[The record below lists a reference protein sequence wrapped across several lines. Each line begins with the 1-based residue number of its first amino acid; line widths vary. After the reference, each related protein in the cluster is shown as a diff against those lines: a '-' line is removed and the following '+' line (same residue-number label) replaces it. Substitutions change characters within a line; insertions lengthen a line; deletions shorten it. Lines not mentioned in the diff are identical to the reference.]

1 VLRAVRDALSAGL
14 RTASVHRGEAELAE
28 LVAATLPSAELS
40 AFVST
45 GSEAVHLALRLARA
59 ATGRLKVLK
68 FRANYHGWL
77 DSIQI
82 AGQPGRDGPDTI
94 GQDPA
99 AAASVAV
106 LDWGDIESVRR
117 TLDRDFAAV
126 ILEPLAVNGGCFR
139 PPPGFLRELRE
150 LTRSLGVVLIFD
162 EVITGYRLGLGGAQA
177 LSGVTPDLSVI
188 GKAMAAGL
196 PIGAVAGSRAA
207 MEPLASGRLFQRGT
221 FNGNPVSV
229 AAALAC
235 IGHLQAHAAAI
246 YPRMEAQGAELEA
259 HLRTAARAA
268 GLALSV
274 SRIGSALQVFLG
286 LPQAETLA
294 DTARADRD
302 ATLDFTGALLL
313 AGVQTLPRG
322 LMYLSAAHTDADI
335 AATKA
340 AFDTAIARA
349 AR

>member
-1 VLRAVRDALSAGL
+1 
-14 RTASVHRGEAELAE
+14 
-28 LVAATLPSAELS
+28 
-40 AFVST
+40 
-45 GSEAVHLALRLARA
+45 
-59 ATGRLKVLK
+59 
-68 FRANYHGWL
+68 
-77 DSIQI
+77 
-82 AGQPGRDGPDTI
+82 
-94 GQDPA
+94 
-99 AAASVAV
+99 
-106 LDWGDIESVRR
+106 
-117 TLDRDFAAV
+117 
-126 ILEPLAVNGGCFR
+126 
-139 PPPGFLRELRE
+139 
-150 LTRSLGVVLIFD
+150 
-162 EVITGYRLGLGGAQA
+162 
-177 LSGVTPDLSVI
+177 
-188 GKAMAAGL
+188 
-196 PIGAVAGSRAA
+196 
-207 MEPLASGRLFQRGT
+207 
-221 FNGNPVSV
+221 
-229 AAALAC
+229 
-235 IGHLQAHAAAI
+235 
-246 YPRMEAQGAELEA
+246 MEAQGAELEA